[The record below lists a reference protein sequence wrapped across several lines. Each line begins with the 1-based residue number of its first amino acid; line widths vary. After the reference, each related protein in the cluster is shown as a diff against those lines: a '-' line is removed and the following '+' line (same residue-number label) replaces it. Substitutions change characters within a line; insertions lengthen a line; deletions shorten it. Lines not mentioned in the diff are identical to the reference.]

1 MDCQRDVVDND
12 GAAPPAHG
20 KQSEPSMSSRITA
33 SASGLARDLFTNA
46 SAQDAHAA
54 FTSASGLSAK
64 LPNGSSSSASSTWSE
79 ALPARPNGSSTGNAS
94 GGQSYS
100 NEGFREASSA
110 SHQAPDFDFD
120 AFLQGQDAQEYQLTN
135 EPTRTWPDEY
145 LLQNGQS
152 TDDWVA
158 HFQTHGGISKGAP
171 RIDSPWQNQNRNGAT
186 VDHDKY
192 DDGAAVRDI
201 LSFPDATDYEY
212 NMLSESTQDPPS
224 NMSSPKFSPQ
234 EQEMVQKIKSSLP
247 PPPQHRSLGQDHPL
261 NLRPEFAADAH
272 TEHAL
277 RELVDVLQSEQE
289 RAILNDTPVQKEF
302 LADWEDVLTSY
313 TDHVWGDM
321 LSIVKEA
328 RSQLQEVK
336 SGMNRLDN
344 KAVARLR
351 MILGHVVG
359 AEEVA
364 TSVAARSEAALGAQE
379 NILSQN
385 SQGIA
390 RRIGGD
396 MYIDERGY
404 FNAATHQMANE
415 QQRDQEYQ
423 SDGSEESDFDLPTF
437 HCPWISCHE
446 RFHTQYELFQHSK
459 KHRGYSCPHVG
470 CEEEFPGS
478 KQWAAHINQAHHDL
492 LDTRLRL
499 PADEDSET

>member
-1 MDCQRDVVDND
+1 MDRQRDVDDND

-64 LPNGSSSSASSTWSE
+64 LPTGSSSSASSTWSE
-79 ALPARPNGSSTGNAS
+79 AIPARPNGSSTGSAS

-100 NEGFREASSA
+100 SEGFRDASIA

-135 EPTRTWPDEY
+135 EPRRTWPDEY
-145 LLQNGQS
+145 QLQNGQP

-158 HFQTHGGISKGAP
+158 HFQTHGAISKEAP
-171 RIDSPWQNQNRNGAT
+171 RIDSPWQNQNRNGTT
-186 VDHDKY
+186 VGHDEY

-201 LSFPDATDYEY
+201 LSFPDPTDYEY
-212 NMLSESTQDPPS
+212 NMLSESTQEPPS
-224 NMSSPKFSPQ
+224 NLFSPNYTPQ
-234 EQEMVQKIKSSLP
+234 EQEIVQKIKSSLP
-247 PPPQHRSLGQDHPL
+247 TPPQHRSLSQDHPL

-313 TDHVWGDM
+313 ADQVWGDM
-321 LSIVKEA
+321 LPIVKEA

-364 TSVAARSEAALGAQE
+364 TSVAARSEAALETQGSALGAQE

-385 SQGIA
+385 SQGMA
-390 RRIGGD
+390 RRIGD
-396 MYIDERGY
+396 EMYIDERGY
-404 FNAATHQMANE
+404 FNPATHQMPND
-415 QQRDQEYQ
+415 QQRDQGYQ

-446 RFHTQYELFQHSK
+446 VCRPPQRPLS
-459 KHRGYSCPHVG
+459 
-470 CEEEFPGS
+470 
-478 KQWAAHINQAHHDL
+478 
-492 LDTRLRL
+492 LR
-499 PADEDSET
+499 